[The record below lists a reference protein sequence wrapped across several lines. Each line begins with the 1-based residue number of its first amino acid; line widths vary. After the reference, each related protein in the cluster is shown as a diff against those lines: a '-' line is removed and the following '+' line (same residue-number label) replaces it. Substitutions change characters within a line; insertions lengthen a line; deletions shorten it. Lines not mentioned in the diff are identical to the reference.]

1 MTDNEIIMALENAE
15 YKVNGV
21 VTRGFYLDF
30 ELFNQIIDLIN
41 RQKAQFFKEQNKN
54 SKLRNERNRLKAENE
69 RLLQKLQQPQNNNV
83 KCKDWEYIIFPSP
96 NCKGVIVTKSLEE
109 YDEVIAD
116 ISTEANKEFAEK
128 LKAEAYN
135 ECDELMASII
145 SRLID
150 NCLKGVE
157 GE

>member
-1 MTDNEIIMALENAE
+1 MADKEIMTLEKALFILQHGSAEGEHKYFEAIIIIENE
-15 YKVNGV
+15 
-21 VTRGFYLDF
+21 
-30 ELFNQIIDLIN
+30 IN
-41 RQKAQFFKEQNKN
+41 RQKAQLFKEKNKN
-54 SKLRNERNRLKAENE
+54 SKLRNEHNRLKAETE
-69 RLLQKLQQPQNNNV
+69 RLLQKLQQSQNNDV

-135 ECDELMASII
+135 ECDELMVSII
-145 SRLID
+145 AKLID

>member
-1 MTDNEIIMALENAE
+1 MPNELKPCPFCGSDNI
-15 YKVNGV
+15 
-21 VTRGFYLDF
+21 
-30 ELFNQIIDLIN
+30 IN
-41 RQKAQFFKEQNKN
+41 RLQAQLFKEKNKN
-54 SKLRNERNRLKAENE
+54 SKLRNEHNRLKAENE
-69 RLLQKLQQPQNNNV
+69 RLLQKLQQPQNNDV

-116 ISTEANKEFAEK
+116 ISTKANKEFAER

-145 SRLID
+145 VKLID